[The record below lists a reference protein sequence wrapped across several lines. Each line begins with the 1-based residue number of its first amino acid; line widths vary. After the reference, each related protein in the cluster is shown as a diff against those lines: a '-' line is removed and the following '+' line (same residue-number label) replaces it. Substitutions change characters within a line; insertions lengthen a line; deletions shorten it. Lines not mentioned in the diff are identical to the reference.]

1 MKVRIAGVF
10 AGLLAGLL
18 FAGFG
23 GVGENVSA
31 QPGAAVGGGKDGG
44 KMKFEIFTDKMEEF
58 RWKLKSADDKILA
71 VAGQGYKTKQSA
83 KDGIESVKKIFA
95 GGKGKIETY
104 EDKAKQHRWRVI
116 ASNGNNIA
124 SSPGGFKEKADCD
137 KAIEAIR
144 AGLPT
149 AAVEELK

>member
-10 AGLLAGLL
+10 ALLLAGLL

-23 GVGENVSA
+23 GIVETVSA

-44 KMKFEIFTDKMEEF
+44 KMKFEIFEDKAMEF
-58 RWKLKSADDKILA
+58 RWRLKNAEGKNLA
-71 VAGQGYKTKQSA
+71 TPGQGYKNKQSA

-116 ASNGNNIA
+116 ASNGNEIA
-124 SSPGGFKEKADCD
+124 NSSGGFKEKADCE
-137 KAIEAIR
+137 KAIEAVKV
-144 AGLPT
+144 GLPT
-149 AAVEELK
+149 ATVEEVK